1 VLESVTFILAP
12 CKADEL
18 YLLDWT
24 DADQSRKQFLS
35 FTFRKNSLAFEIRP
49 DPRIREAAVAIWA
62 LAPRSLSMVHG
73 KVKGDA
79 GRLAFISV
87 SYDFRTRY
95 YFRTI

>member
-1 VLESVTFILAP
+1 MLI
-12 CKADEL
+12 
-18 YLLDWT
+18 
-24 DADQSRKQFLS
+24 ADQSRKQFLS
-35 FTFRKNSLAFEIRP
+35 FTFKKNSLAFEIRP